1 MRRFVVRALV
11 NAIALW
17 LATLLF
23 SAFGEG
29 EGVRVVPYRADDPV
43 ATVLTYLLVGLIFGL
58 VNGVLGT
65 AIRIVAFP
73 LYLLTLGLISLVVN
87 GLLFLLVAWI
97 SGVIGFGLSVDGF
110 WWGVLGALVTGVI
123 GWIVALILRP
133 LSGRDPR

>member
-1 MRRFVVRALV
+1 MRRFVVRAVV

-23 SAFGEG
+23 SAFGQG
-29 EGVRVVPYRADDPV
+29 NGVRVVPYRADDPV
-43 ATVLTYLLVGLIFGL
+43 ATVLTYLLLGIVFGL

-97 SGVIGFGLSVDGF
+97 SGVIGFGLVVNGF
-110 WWGVLGALVTGVI
+110 WWGVLGALVTGII

-133 LSGRDPR
+133 LSGREPR